1 MLGVCAMLCSFSCSD
16 DKEETGSVEDL
27 IGTWIPVECVDIIK
41 YNGKIDHEDYDASHM
56 YILEFRADGTYYGY
70 GSDDRVLYAEATYT
84 YKNGVL
90 TLIGKDEDG
99 STYSEVMP
107 LKSLTSDELV
117 IEETEIEKEGD
128 DTYEYY
134 YKAVWKKQK

>member
-16 DKEETGSVEDL
+16 DKEENGSVEDL
-27 IGTWIPVECVDIIK
+27 IGTWIPVENVDIVK
-41 YNGKIDHEDYDASHM
+41 YNGKIVDEDSDVSHLH
-56 YILEFRADGTYYGY
+56 ILEFRADGTYYGY
-70 GSDDRVLYAEATYT
+70 GSDDGVLYEEAVYT
-84 YKNGVL
+84 YKNGVVTL
-90 TLIGKDEDG
+90 TNIDEDG
-99 STYSEVMP
+99 SIYSEVMP

-134 YKAVWKKQK
+134 YKAVWKKKK